1 MNISNQPVN
10 WTDEAKQYE
19 RMVSYVTSK
28 RQPQKGD
35 MVHCPGGIGI
45 YNSLSICPYHLAT
58 GKKPNFPPIAYVL
71 LLLPTTK
78 KYENKLAQHWLSGCD
93 TIIGTS
99 DINFNNQFGLSNLII
114 NQDIA
119 KIDNETFIL
128 EPEKEVTLT
137 GLYGQPFTMKPHRYW
152 IHQKTNNETN

>member
-1 MNISNQPVN
+1 MNIHKQPVN
-10 WTDEAKQYE
+10 WTDSHKNYE

-45 YNSLSICPYHLAT
+45 YNSFSICPYHLST

-71 LLLPTTK
+71 LLLPYTK
-78 KYENKLAQHWLSGCD
+78 ENENKLAQHWLSGCD
-93 TIIGTS
+93 TIVGTS
-99 DINFNNQFGLSNLII
+99 DIDFNNQFGLSDLII
-114 NQDIA
+114 DQDIA
-119 KIDNETFIL
+119 KIDNETFCL

-137 GLYGQPFTMKPHRYW
+137 GLYGQSWSSKPQRFW
-152 IHQKTNNETN
+152 IHQKR